1 MTPPIP
7 SAVSRRSPGVLRAL
21 CAAVVITWPAPRGV
35 CDAPVAGA
43 QSETKWETLTVPV
56 RVHLV
61 QSAGIPAMHTT
72 LAESDVRRIFGK
84 ANRVWAQAGIRLEI
98 ESIVHTEAAAAS
110 PEAEKKDEYARVKS
124 MIPKASLSATAL
136 NVCYVKEV
144 RPNGFFSGL
153 IVVKDTA
160 SLRAVEGGLDEPLPR
175 VTSHEIGHALTLS
188 HRQDTTNLMASGT
201 TGFSLNDA
209 EIAAARAKAKT
220 FQTSKPPGTPSPA
233 PAK

>member
-1 MTPPIP
+1 MKPLPFFATLCGLLLAMNSTYPGMCAPP
-7 SAVSRRSPGVLRAL
+7 AVKLEEIV
-21 CAAVVITWPAPRGV
+21 
-35 CDAPVAGA
+35 
-43 QSETKWETLTVPV
+43 VPV

-72 LAESDVRRIFGK
+72 LGEPDVRRIFGK
-84 ANRVWAQAGIRLEI
+84 ANMVWAQAGIRLEI
-98 ESIVHTEAAAAS
+98 ESIVRTEAAALT
-110 PEAEKKDEYARVKS
+110 PEMEKQQEFARVKS

-144 RPNGFFSGL
+144 KPNGFFSGL

-160 SLRAVEGGLDEPLPR
+160 SLRAVEGGIDEPLPR

-209 EIAAARAKAKT
+209 EIHAAREKAKT
-220 FQTSKPPGTPSPA
+220 FQTPKASGTTQPASP
-233 PAK
+233 K